1 MVQLPR
7 NLRYRLQRSE
17 AAGPVLLAVLV
28 GMLAAAWAIAFRWL
42 IRGAQWVFLDRDGF
56 FAALFPGDG
65 VWSELQILLAPAVGL
80 VIVVLIVQRW
90 APEARGHGVPEVQY
104 AVRMRGGRIR
114 GRVAAVKAVASA
126 ISIGSGGSVGR
137 EGPIVQ
143 IGSALGSSTARL
155 AGFGP
160 EQTKLLAACGA
171 AAGIGA
177 TFNAPIAGVLFALE
191 VILGSFAAR
200 SFGLVVISSVAGTA
214 LSRSVLGP
222 EPAFRLLDRF
232 SLVSPRE
239 FPLYLL
245 LGTLLGLL
253 AALYVKSIDRL
264 EIAFEHWQRPLTLK
278 AATGGL
284 AVGAMGLFGSTLIFG
299 VGYEGVDLALAGE
312 LTVRLMLLLV
322 FFKMLATSLTLAAGG
337 SGGVFA
343 PALFIG
349 AMAGGAFGLL
359 ANGAF
364 PEWTAPSGAYA
375 LVGMAALFGAAAHA
389 PITAILILF
398 EMTDDYQIILPLML
412 AVVVSHLTSSRVL
425 ADSIYSIKLARLG
438 GIEGPRRE
446 VSVLDLLLV
455 ADAMREDFDTVSP
468 GCPLE
473 KLAELA
479 RTRRTRSW
487 PVVDS
492 TGELVGIVAGTDL
505 ELALV
510 SAAESPSTV
519 GDIMS
524 TSVVTLRPTDT
535 LRQAFRRFAERDIQ
549 LIPVVEDPDGLRLA
563 GVLRRHEMIW
573 AYKTVSDEHQHLL
586 DTVRGKR
593 SGELEDVLHID
604 VEVGRDD
611 RRLANMQLRDIR
623 LPPEVL
629 VTLVRRE
636 GRLFVPQGKTRVRAG
651 DLLVLMTTSEH
662 ENELKDWI
670 SEGSADR

>member
-7 NLRYRLQRSE
+7 NLRYRLQRSDT
-17 AAGPVLLAVLV
+17 AGPVLLAVLV
-28 GMLAAAWAIAFRWL
+28 GVLAAAWAIAFRWL

-56 FAALFPGDG
+56 LAALFPGDG
-65 VWSELQILLAPAVGL
+65 VWSELQILLAPAIGL
-80 VIVVLIVQRW
+80 VIVVLVVQRW
-90 APEARGHGVPEVQY
+90 APEARGLSSSVRWRGVPS
-104 AVRMRGGRIR
+104 ACHTDRCR
-114 GRVAAVKAVASA
+114 GRTGRSPSGQSAASGHPPATRSA
-126 ISIGSGGSVGR
+126 RDARQEGG
-137 EGPIVQ
+137 P
-143 IGSALGSSTARL
+143 
-155 AGFGP
+155 
-160 EQTKLLAACGA
+160 LLAACGA

-177 TFNAPIAGVLFALE
+177 TFNGPIAGVLFALE

-200 SFGLVVISSVAGTA
+200 SFGLVVISSVAATA

-232 SLVSPRE
+232 SLVSLGE

-253 AALYVKSIDRL
+253 AALYVKSIDRF
-264 EIAFEHWQRPLTLK
+264 EIAFERWRRPLTLK

-312 LTVRLMLLLV
+312 LTVGLMLLLV
-322 FFKMLATSLTLAAGG
+322 FLKMLATSLTLAAGG

-349 AMAGGAFGLL
+349 AMAGGAFGLMV
-359 ANGAF
+359 NGAF

-412 AVVVSHLTSSRVL
+412 AVVVSHLTKSRVL

-438 GIEGPRRE
+438 GMEGPRRE

-455 ADAMREDFDTVSP
+455 VDAMRENFDTVSP
-468 GCPLE
+468 DLPLD
-473 KLAELA
+473 KLAEMA
-479 RTRRTRSW
+479 RIRRTRSW

-492 TGELVGIVAGTDL
+492 AGELVGIVAGTDL

-510 SAAESPSTV
+510 SGDERPSTV

-524 TSVVTLRPTDT
+524 TSVVTLRPSDT
-535 LRQAFRRFAERDIQ
+535 LREAFRRFAERDIQ

-563 GVLRRHEMIW
+563 GVLRRHEMVW
-573 AYKTVSDEHQHLL
+573 AYKTVSDEHQQLL

-593 SGELEDVLHID
+593 PGELEDVIQID
-604 VEVGRDD
+604 VGVGRNE
-611 RRLANMQLRDIR
+611 RRLANLLLRDIR

-651 DLLVLMTTSEH
+651 DVLLLMTTSEH
-662 ENELKDWI
+662 ESELRDWI
-670 SEGSADR
+670 SEGSAGR

>member
-28 GMLAAAWAIAFRWL
+28 GVLAAAWAIAFRWL
-42 IRGAQWVFLDRDGF
+42 IRGAQWVFLDGDGF
-56 FAALFPGDG
+56 LAGLFPAEG
-65 VWSELQILLAPAVGL
+65 VWSELQILLAPAIGL
-80 VIVVLIVQRW
+80 VVVVLIVQRW

-143 IGSALGSSTARL
+143 IGSALGSATARL
-155 AGFGP
+155 AGFGH

-171 AAGIGA
+171 AAGISA

-191 VILGSFAAR
+191 IILGTFAAR
-200 SFGLVVISSVAGTA
+200 SFGLVVISSVAATA

-232 SLVSPRE
+232 SVVSPRE

-253 AALYVKSIDRL
+253 AALYVKSLDRL
-264 EIAFEHWQRPLTLK
+264 EIAFERWQQPLTLK

-299 VGYEGVDLALAGE
+299 VGYDGVDLALAGE
-312 LTVRLMLLLV
+312 LTVGLMLLLV
-322 FFKMLATSLTLAAGG
+322 FLKMLATSLTLAAGG

-343 PALFIG
+343 PALFMG
-349 AMAGGAFGLL
+349 SMAGGAFGLV
-359 ANGAF
+359 ANGIF

-438 GIEGPRRE
+438 GMEDPRRE

-455 ADAMREDFDTVSP
+455 VDAMRDDFDTVSP
-468 GCPLE
+468 ELPLE

-492 TGELVGIVAGTDL
+492 AGELVGIVAGTDL
-505 ELALV
+505 ELALD
-510 SAAESPSTV
+510 SGAESPSTV
-519 GDIMS
+519 ADIMS

-535 LRQAFRRFAERDIQ
+535 LREAFRRFAERDIQ
-549 LIPVVEDPDGLRLA
+549 LIPVVDDPEGLRVA

-573 AYKTVSDEHQHLL
+573 AYKTVSDEHQQLL
-586 DTVRGKR
+586 DTVRGMRRK
-593 SGELEDVLHID
+593 ELKDVLQIE

-611 RRLANMQLRDIR
+611 RRLADLQLRDIR

-636 GRLFVPQGKTRVRAG
+636 GRLFAPQRKARVRAG
-651 DLLVLMTTSEH
+651 DVLVLLTTSEH
-662 ENELKDWI
+662 ESEVKDWI
-670 SEGSADR
+670 SEGSAGR

>member
-1 MVQLPR
+1 
-7 NLRYRLQRSE
+7 
-17 AAGPVLLAVLV
+17 
-28 GMLAAAWAIAFRWL
+28 
-42 IRGAQWVFLDRDGF
+42 
-56 FAALFPGDG
+56 LFPGDG
-65 VWSELQILLAPAVGL
+65 VWSELQILLAPAIGL
-80 VIVVLIVQRW
+80 VIVVLVVQRW

-126 ISIGSGGSVGR
+126 ICIGSGGSVGR

-200 SFGLVVISSVAGTA
+200 SFGLVVISSVAATA

-232 SLVSPRE
+232 SLVSLGE

-253 AALYVKSIDRL
+253 AALYVKSIDRF
-264 EIAFEHWQRPLTLK
+264 EIAFERWRRPLTLK

-312 LTVRLMLLLV
+312 LTVGLMLLLV
-322 FFKMLATSLTLAAGG
+322 FLKMLATSLTLAAGG

-349 AMAGGAFGLL
+349 AMAGGAFGLMV
-359 ANGAF
+359 NGAF

-412 AVVVSHLTSSRVL
+412 AVVVSHLTKSRVL

-438 GIEGPRRE
+438 GMEGPRRE

-455 ADAMREDFDTVSP
+455 VDAMRENFDTVSP
-468 GCPLE
+468 DLPLD
-473 KLAELA
+473 KLAEMA
-479 RTRRTRSW
+479 RIRRTRSW

-492 TGELVGIVAGTDL
+492 AGELVGIVAGTDL

-510 SAAESPSTV
+510 SGDERPSTV

-524 TSVVTLRPTDT
+524 TSVVTLRPSDT
-535 LRQAFRRFAERDIQ
+535 LREAFRRFAERDIQ

-563 GVLRRHEMIW
+563 GVLRRHEMVW
-573 AYKTVSDEHQHLL
+573 AYKTVSDEHQQLL

-593 SGELEDVLHID
+593 PGELEDVIQID
-604 VEVGRDD
+604 VGVGRNE
-611 RRLANMQLRDIR
+611 RRLANLLLRDIR

-651 DLLVLMTTSEH
+651 DVLLLMTTSEH
-662 ENELKDWI
+662 ESELRDWI
-670 SEGSADR
+670 SEGSAGR

>member
-7 NLRYRLQRSE
+7 NLRYRLQRSDT
-17 AAGPVLLAVLV
+17 AGPVLLAVLV
-28 GMLAAAWAIAFRWL
+28 GVLAAAWAIAFRWL
-42 IRGAQWVFLDRDGF
+42 IRGAQWVFLDRDGLL
-56 FAALFPGDG
+56 AALFPGDG
-65 VWSELQILLAPAVGL
+65 VWSELQILLAPAIGL
-80 VIVVLIVQRW
+80 VIVVLLVQRW

-104 AVRMRGGRIR
+104 AVRVRGGRIR
-114 GRVAAVKAVASA
+114 GRVAAVKAAASA
-126 ISIGSGGSVGR
+126 ICIGSGGSVGR

-143 IGSALGSSTARL
+143 IGAALGSSTARL

-160 EQTKLLAACGA
+160 EQTKLLVACGA

-200 SFGLVVISSVAGTA
+200 SFGLVVISSVAATA

-222 EPAFRLLDRF
+222 EPAFQLLDRF

-239 FPLYLL
+239 FPLYLV

-253 AALYVKSIDRL
+253 AALYVKSIDRF
-264 EIAFEHWQRPLTLK
+264 EIAFERWRRPLTLK

-299 VGYEGVDLALAGE
+299 VGYAGVDLALAGE
-312 LTVRLMLLLV
+312 LTVGLMLLLMLL
-322 FFKMLATSLTLAAGG
+322 KMLATSLTLAAGG

-349 AMAGGAFGLL
+349 AMSGGAFGLM

-412 AVVVSHLTSSRVL
+412 AVVVSHLTKSRVL

-455 ADAMREDFDTVSP
+455 VDAMRENFDTLSP
-468 GCPLE
+468 ELPLD
-473 KLAELA
+473 KLAEMA

-492 TGELVGIVAGTDL
+492 GGELVGIVTGTDL

-510 SAAESPSTV
+510 SGDERPLTV

-524 TSVVTLRPTDT
+524 TSVVTLRPGDT
-535 LRQAFRRFAERDIQ
+535 LREAFRRFAERDIQ
-549 LIPVVEDPDGLRLA
+549 QIPVVEDPEGLKLT
-563 GVLRRHEMIW
+563 GVLRRHEMVW
-573 AYKTVSDEHQHLL
+573 AYKTLSDEHQQLL
-586 DTVRGKR
+586 EAVRGKR
-593 SGELEDVLHID
+593 PGELEDVIQMD
-604 VEVGRDD
+604 FEVGRGD
-611 RRLANMQLRDIR
+611 RRLVNLLLRDIR

-629 VTLVRRE
+629 VTLIRRE
-636 GRLFVPQGKTRVRAG
+636 GRLSVPQGKTRVRAG
-651 DLLVLMTTSEH
+651 DVLVLMTTSEH
-662 ENELKDWI
+662 QSELESWI
-670 SEGSADR
+670 SEGSAGR

>member
-1 MVQLPR
+1 
-7 NLRYRLQRSE
+7 
-17 AAGPVLLAVLV
+17 VLV
-28 GMLAAAWAIAFRWL
+28 GVLAAAWAIAFRWL

-56 FAALFPGDG
+56 LAALFPGDG
-65 VWSELQILLAPAVGL
+65 VWSELQILLAPAIGL
-80 VIVVLIVQRW
+80 VIVVLVVQRW

-126 ISIGSGGSVGR
+126 ICIGSGGSVGR

-200 SFGLVVISSVAGTA
+200 SFGLVVISSVAATA

-232 SLVSPRE
+232 SLVSLGE

-253 AALYVKSIDRL
+253 AALYVKSIDRF
-264 EIAFEHWQRPLTLK
+264 EIAFERWRRPLTLK

-312 LTVRLMLLLV
+312 LTVGLMLLLV
-322 FFKMLATSLTLAAGG
+322 FLKMLATSLTLAAGG

-349 AMAGGAFGLL
+349 AMAGGAFGLMV
-359 ANGAF
+359 NGAF

-412 AVVVSHLTSSRVL
+412 AVVVSHLTKSRVL

-438 GIEGPRRE
+438 GMEGPRRE

-455 ADAMREDFDTVSP
+455 VDAMRENFDTVSP
-468 GCPLE
+468 DLPLD
-473 KLAELA
+473 KLAEMA
-479 RTRRTRSW
+479 RIRRTRSW

-492 TGELVGIVAGTDL
+492 AGELVGIVAGTDL

-510 SAAESPSTV
+510 SGDERPSTV

-524 TSVVTLRPTDT
+524 TSVVTLRPSDT
-535 LRQAFRRFAERDIQ
+535 LREAFRRFAERDIQ

-563 GVLRRHEMIW
+563 GVLRRHEMVW
-573 AYKTVSDEHQHLL
+573 AYKTVSDEHQQLL

-593 SGELEDVLHID
+593 PGELEDVIQID
-604 VEVGRDD
+604 VGVGRND
-611 RRLANMQLRDIR
+611 RRLANLLLRDIR

-651 DLLVLMTTSEH
+651 DVLLLMTTSEH
-662 ENELKDWI
+662 ESELRDWI
-670 SEGSADR
+670 SEGSAGR

>member
-7 NLRYRLQRSE
+7 NLRYRLQRSDT
-17 AAGPVLLAVLV
+17 AGPVLLAVLV
-28 GMLAAAWAIAFRWL
+28 GVLAAAWAIAFRWL

-56 FAALFPGDG
+56 LAALFPGDG
-65 VWSELQILLAPAVGL
+65 VWSELQILLAPAIGL
-80 VIVVLIVQRW
+80 VIVVLVVQRW

-126 ISIGSGGSVGR
+126 ICIGSGGSVGR

-200 SFGLVVISSVAGTA
+200 SFGLVVISSVAATA

-232 SLVSPRE
+232 SLVSLGE

-253 AALYVKSIDRL
+253 AALYVKSIDRF
-264 EIAFEHWQRPLTLK
+264 EIAFERWRRPLTLK

-312 LTVRLMLLLV
+312 LTVGLMLLLV
-322 FFKMLATSLTLAAGG
+322 FLKMLATSLTLAAGG

-343 PALFIG
+343 P
-349 AMAGGAFGLL
+349 
-359 ANGAF
+359 
-364 PEWTAPSGAYA
+364 
-375 LVGMAALFGAAAHA
+375 A

-412 AVVVSHLTSSRVL
+412 AVVVSHLTKSRVL
-425 ADSIYSIKLARLG
+425 ADSIYSIKLARLRG
-438 GIEGPRRE
+438 MEGPRRE

-455 ADAMREDFDTVSP
+455 VDAMREDFDTVSP
-468 GCPLE
+468 ELPLE

-487 PVVDS
+487 PVVGS
-492 TGELVGIVAGTDL
+492 AGELVGIVAGTDL

-510 SAAESPSTV
+510 SADERPSTV

-535 LRQAFRRFAERDIQ
+535 LREAFRRFAERDIQ
-549 LIPVVEDPDGLRLA
+549 LIPVVEDPDGLRLT
-563 GVLRRHEMIW
+563 GVLRRHEMVW
-573 AYKTVSDEHQHLL
+573 AYKTVSDEHQQLL
-586 DTVRGKR
+586 DTARGKR
-593 SGELEDVLHID
+593 PGELEDVMQID

-611 RRLANMQLRDIR
+611 RRLANLLLRDIR

-651 DLLVLMTTSEH
+651 DVLLLMTTSEH
-662 ENELKDWI
+662 ESELVSWI
-670 SEGSADR
+670 SEGSAGR

>member
-7 NLRYRLQRSE
+7 NLRYRLQRSDT
-17 AAGPVLLAVLV
+17 AGPVLLAVLV
-28 GMLAAAWAIAFRWL
+28 GVLAAAWAIAFRWL

-56 FAALFPGDG
+56 LAALFPGDG
-65 VWSELQILLAPAVGL
+65 VWSELQILLAPAIGL
-80 VIVVLIVQRW
+80 VIVVLLVQRW

-104 AVRMRGGRIR
+104 AVRVRGGRIR
-114 GRVAAVKAVASA
+114 GRVAAVKAAASA
-126 ISIGSGGSVGR
+126 ICIGSGGSVGR

-143 IGSALGSSTARL
+143 IGAALGSSTARL

-160 EQTKLLAACGA
+160 EQTKLLVACGA

-200 SFGLVVISSVAGTA
+200 SFGLVVISSVAATA

-222 EPAFRLLDRF
+222 EPAFQLLDRF

-239 FPLYLL
+239 FLLYLV
-245 LGTLLGLL
+245 LGMLLGLL
-253 AALYVKSIDRL
+253 AALYVKSIDRF
-264 EIAFEHWQRPLTLK
+264 EIAFERWRRPLTLK

-312 LTVRLMLLLV
+312 LTVGLMLLLMLL
-322 FFKMLATSLTLAAGG
+322 KLLATSLTLAAGG

-349 AMAGGAFGLL
+349 AMSGGAFGLM

-412 AVVVSHLTSSRVL
+412 AVVVSHLTKSRVL

-455 ADAMREDFDTVSP
+455 VDAMRENFDTLSP
-468 GCPLE
+468 ELPLD
-473 KLAELA
+473 KLAEMA

-492 TGELVGIVAGTDL
+492 SGELVGIVTGTDL

-510 SAAESPSTV
+510 SGDERPLTV

-524 TSVVTLRPTDT
+524 TSVVTLRPGDT
-535 LRQAFRRFAERDIQ
+535 LREAFRRFAERDIQ
-549 LIPVVEDPDGLRLA
+549 QIPVVEDPEGLKLT
-563 GVLRRHEMIW
+563 GVLRRHEMVW
-573 AYKTVSDEHQHLL
+573 AYKTLSDEHQQLL
-586 DTVRGKR
+586 EAVRGKR
-593 SGELEDVLHID
+593 PGELEDVIQMD
-604 VEVGRDD
+604 FEVGRGD
-611 RRLANMQLRDIR
+611 RRLVNLLLRDIR

-629 VTLVRRE
+629 VTLIRRE
-636 GRLFVPQGKTRVRAG
+636 GRLSVPQGKTRVRAG
-651 DLLVLMTTSEH
+651 DVLVLMTTSEH
-662 ENELKDWI
+662 QSELESWI
-670 SEGSADR
+670 SEGSAGR